1 MSFDALRQKLL
12 DELGAELTVEHSQLP
27 GPRLLWRATLSRNGQ
42 TYGWSA
48 RNQDVLL
55 GLVEARV
62 AKEVLRDWAE
72 PEKA

>member
-12 DELGAELTVEHSQLP
+12 DEHGAELAWEQSKLP
-27 GPRLLWRATLSRNGQ
+27 GPRLLWRATLVRKDWRNS
-42 TYGWSA
+42 WSA